1 MSERKPEI
9 KIIGLVAAKPWYS
22 FLQLN
27 LITIETIGGHPPLNT
42 SQLGG
47 GVFRNM

>member
-1 MSERKPEI
+1 MSERGPGI
-9 KIIGLVAAKPWYS
+9 KTIGLVAAKHWYS

-42 SQLGG
+42 PQLE
-47 GVFRNM
+47 GVYRNM